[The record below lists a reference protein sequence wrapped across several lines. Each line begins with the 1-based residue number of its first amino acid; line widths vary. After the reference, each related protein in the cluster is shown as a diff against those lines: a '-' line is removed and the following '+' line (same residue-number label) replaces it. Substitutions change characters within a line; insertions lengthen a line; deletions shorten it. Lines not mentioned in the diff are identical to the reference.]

1 MTQSDTFSKEP
12 KPRKLTAVTVPAGMG
27 GVLNL
32 ASVIGPALDGSG
44 PAIAPIPAGPPQVV
58 NQILEAL
65 KPEDSNFPLE
75 RNDLALVCATSG
87 STGAPR
93 GVMLTSE
100 ALISSA
106 EAFGN
111 RFGTNNRW
119 VISMPVHRIAGIM
132 VLVRSWVHGSPFE
145 IDPSV
150 GGARPFEA
158 AAFAATTLRAQRL
171 SQADGRSLIVSLV
184 PTQIARLL
192 EAGTVGLE
200 TLRAYDLIL
209 SGAAAT
215 PQPLLQ
221 WLRDE
226 GVNVAISY
234 GMSETSG
241 GCVFDG
247 RPIDGVSI
255 SLGTKDDVEPG
266 RISISGSVLASGYRL
281 RPDLDS
287 LSFIDDR
294 LVTHDVGKLDSSGLL
309 HVLGRLDDVV
319 IVGGVN
325 VALSAVEAAIRHHP
339 LIEDVA
345 VIDVADELW
354 GSLPVAYVVTRSMQ
368 TDNASLEAQIKSAV
382 ANQISRAATP
392 RSICFVNQLPMLDSG
407 KIDRISLR
415 LQAATDIAEG
425 RMKHPGA
432 VT

>member
-1 MTQSDTFSKEP
+1 MTESHTFSEVP

-27 GVLNL
+27 GVLNM

-44 PAIAPIPAGPPQVV
+44 PAIAPIPSGPAQVV
-58 NQILEAL
+58 AQILDAI
-65 KPEDSNFPLE
+65 KPDNPQYPLE
-75 RNDLALVCATSG
+75 SNDIAIVCATSG

-93 GVMLTSE
+93 GVMLTSD

-106 EAFGN
+106 AAFGK
-111 RFGTNNRW
+111 RFGTHNRW
-119 VISMPVHRIAGIM
+119 VVSMPVHRIAGIM

-171 SQADGRSLIVSLV
+171 SQEDGRAMMVSLV

-221 WLRDE
+221 RLRDE
-226 GVNVAISY
+226 GVKVAVSY
-234 GMSETSG
+234 GMSETCG

-247 RPIDGVSI
+247 MALDGVSI
-255 SLGTKDDVEPG
+255 SLGTKDDIEPG
-266 RISISGSVLASGYRL
+266 RISISGPVIASGYRL
-281 RPDLDS
+281 RNDLDA

-294 LVTHDVGKLDSSGLL
+294 LVTHDVGKLDTSGLL

-354 GSLPVAYVVTRSMQ
+354 GSLPVAYVVTHSPL
-368 TDNASLEAQIKSAV
+368 TDTEILEAQIRTAV

-415 LQAATDIAEG
+415 LQAAKDIAEG

>member
-1 MTQSDTFSKEP
+1 M
-12 KPRKLTAVTVPAGMG
+12 AA
-27 GVLNL
+27 
-32 ASVIGPALDGSG
+32 AIGPALDGSG
-44 PAIAPIPAGPPQVV
+44 PAIAPIPSGPPQVV
-58 NQILEAL
+58 AQILEAI
-65 KPEDSNFPLE
+65 KPDNPDFPLE
-75 RNDLALVCATSG
+75 RNDVAIVCATSG

-93 GVMLTSE
+93 GVMLTQG
-100 ALISSA
+100 ALISA
-106 EAFGN
+106 AHAFGK

-119 VISMPVHRIAGIM
+119 VISMPVHRIAGTM

-158 AAFAATTLRAQRL
+158 AAFAATTLRAQRQ
-171 SQADGRSLIVSLV
+171 SNEDGRALMVSLV

-192 EAGTVGLE
+192 EAGSVGLE

-221 WLRDE
+221 RLRDE
-226 GVNVAISY
+226 GVNVTISY
-234 GMSETSG
+234 GMSETCG

-247 RPIDGVSI
+247 MALDGVSI

-266 RISISGSVLASGYRL
+266 RISISGPQIASGYRL

-287 LSFIDDR
+287 LSFIDQR

-325 VALSAVEAAIRHHP
+325 VALSAIEAAIRHHP

-354 GSLPVAYVVTRSMQ
+354 GSLPVAYVVTRTAQ
-368 TDNASLEAQIKSAV
+368 VDKVNLEAQIRSAV

-392 RSICFVNQLPMLDSG
+392 RSISFVNQLPMLDSG

-415 LQAATDIAEG
+415 LQAARDIAEG
-425 RMKHPGA
+425 RMKHPGS
-432 VT
+432 TS

>member
-1 MTQSDTFSKEP
+1 MTQSDTFSEVP
-12 KPRKLTAVTVPAGMG
+12 RPRKLTAVTVPAGMG
-27 GVLNL
+27 GVLNM
-32 ASVIGPALDGSG
+32 AAAIGPALDGSG
-44 PAIAPIPAGPPQVV
+44 PAIAPIPSGPPQVV
-58 NQILEAL
+58 AQILEAI
-65 KPEDSNFPLE
+65 KPDNPDFPLE
-75 RNDLALVCATSG
+75 RNDVAIVCATSG

-93 GVMLTSE
+93 GVMLTQG
-100 ALISSA
+100 ALISA
-106 EAFGN
+106 AHAFGK

-119 VISMPVHRIAGIM
+119 VISMPVHRIAGTM

-158 AAFAATTLRAQRL
+158 AAFAATTLRAQRQ
-171 SQADGRSLIVSLV
+171 SNEDGRALMVSLV

-192 EAGTVGLE
+192 EAGSVGLE

-221 WLRDE
+221 RLRDE
-226 GVNVAISY
+226 GVNVTISY
-234 GMSETSG
+234 GMSETCG

-247 RPIDGVSI
+247 MALDGVSI

-266 RISISGSVLASGYRL
+266 RISISGPQIASGYRL

-287 LSFIDDR
+287 LSFIDQR

-325 VALSAVEAAIRHHP
+325 VALSAIEAAIRHHP

-354 GSLPVAYVVTRSMQ
+354 GSLPVAYVVTRTAQ
-368 TDNASLEAQIKSAV
+368 VDKVNLEAQIRSAV

-392 RSICFVNQLPMLDSG
+392 RSISFVNQLPMLDSG

-415 LQAATDIAEG
+415 LQAARDIAEG
-425 RMKHPGA
+425 RMKHPGS
-432 VT
+432 TS